1 MSERF
6 HSPNLDKSTIFFF
19 SFGQLA
25 EGLMNSAF
33 AILLFFYFNQVLGL
47 SGTLC
52 GLALLIATSI
62 DAITDP
68 VMGTISDN
76 WRSSLGR
83 RHPFMYASALP
94 LAISFYFLF
103 APAFDSGNALFVWL
117 TGFAILTRMSMT
129 LFHVPHMAFGAEL
142 SDDFDRRTNLVA
154 YRMLFGV
161 SGWILLN
168 AGFAVLFAP
177 TDEYPNGQL
186 NPENYPWFAGM
197 LSIGIFVS
205 IILTSWGTR
214 SVIPLLHQPPPTEK
228 NHLNQSLDDV
238 RVSLSNVSFRWLV
251 ISYVIGSIPAAIAGS
266 LALYVNTFYW
276 ELTPSQIPAVML
288 AGSIATLVGYA
299 IAPIA
304 GRLVDKRQL
313 MMAGA
318 FLWAI
323 ATLTPFAMRF
333 LGVFPPIGTPWS
345 VAFLM
350 CCAIVGGA
358 GLAQL
363 VVAVSSMLADVADEH
378 ELSEGQRSEGVFFG
392 VFSFCTKA
400 SSGIGIAIAGILIDL
415 IAWPTGATIRTAAD
429 IPADTLTLLAVIADP
444 LVVVALSPVFYCI
457 RQYKIDRTRHAEIQI
472 ALNQR
477 RR

>member
-214 SVIPLLHQPPPTEK
+214 SVIPLLHQPPTTEK

-304 GRLVDKRQL
+304 GRLVDKRQM

-318 FLWAI
+318 FLWAM

-350 CCAIVGGA
+350 GCAIVGGA

-400 SSGIGIAIAGILIDL
+400 SSGIGIAVAGILIDL
-415 IAWPTGATIRTAAD
+415 IAWPTGPTIRTAAD
-429 IPADTLTLLAVIADP
+429 IPADTLTLLAVIAGP

>member
-1 MSERF
+1 MSEKF

-76 WRSSLGR
+76 WRSPLGR

-103 APAFDSGNALFVWL
+103 APAFDSSNALFVWL

-186 NPENYPWFAGM
+186 NPANYPWFAGM
-197 LSIGIFVS
+197 LSVGIFVS
-205 IILTSWGTR
+205 IVLTSWGTR
-214 SVIPLLHQPPPTEK
+214 SVIPFLHQPPPTQK
-228 NHLNQSLDDV
+228 DHLNQSLEDV
-238 RVSLSNVSFRWLV
+238 RISLTNVSFRWLV
-251 ISYVIGSIPAAIAGS
+251 ISYVVGSIPAAIAGS

-288 AGSIATLVGYA
+288 AGSLATLVGYA

-304 GRLVDKRQL
+304 GRRVDKRQL

-318 FLWAI
+318 FLWAM
-323 ATLTPFAMRF
+323 ATLTPIAVRF
-333 LGVFPPIGTPWS
+333 LGAFPPIGTPWS

-350 CCAIVGGA
+350 CCAMVGGA

-363 VVAVSSMLADVADEH
+363 VVAGSSMLADVADVH
-378 ELSEGQRSEGVFFG
+378 ALAEGQRS
-392 VFSFCTKA
+392 
-400 SSGIGIAIAGILIDL
+400 
-415 IAWPTGATIRTAAD
+415 
-429 IPADTLTLLAVIADP
+429 
-444 LVVVALSPVFYCI
+444 
-457 RQYKIDRTRHAEIQI
+457 
-472 ALNQR
+472 
-477 RR
+477 